1 MITEFGKALRTLRI
15 EHDEILKD
23 MADHL
28 GVTPSFLSS
37 VETGKKNVPVTW
49 VPLIAEVYG
58 LSEQE
63 TCELQAKAD
72 DSVNAIKLS
81 LYGSSK
87 KQRDLALVLARSFAD
102 IPDETATKILDYM
115 AKGRKENV

>member
-23 MADHL
+23 MADRL
-28 GVTPSFLSS
+28 GVTASFLSA
-37 VETGKKNVPVTW
+37 VEIGKKNVPASW
-49 VPLIAEVYG
+49 IPRISEMYG
-58 LSEQE
+58 LSEHE
-63 TCELQAKAD
+63 SCELQEKAD
-72 DSVNAIKLS
+72 DSVNAIKLT

-87 KQRDLALVLARSFAD
+87 KQRDMALVLARSFSD

-115 AKGRKENV
+115 AKGRKEDT

>member
-102 IPDETATKILDYM
+102 ITVKPLVEPGKTL
-115 AKGRKENV
+115 G